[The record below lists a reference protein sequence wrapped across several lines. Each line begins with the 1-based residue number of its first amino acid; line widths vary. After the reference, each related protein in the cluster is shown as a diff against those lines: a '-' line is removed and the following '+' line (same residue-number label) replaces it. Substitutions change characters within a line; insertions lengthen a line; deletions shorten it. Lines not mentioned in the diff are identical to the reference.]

1 MQNSTKRIPAVTTT
15 VSGQLMLVVFADGQT
30 AEINTDLLSDEIRV
44 IAMMHG
50 LNAKLVD
57 AAAIGRDSVTGK
69 SASLSEK
76 RAAVLEIVERLTGDN
91 PSWNKIREGG
101 SNGGVNNGLLLRAIM
116 EVSGKTYEE
125 TRTFLLNLS
134 AEQKAAIRAR
144 ERVANVIARMQRE
157 KLAAVDV
164 SDEFDDFLGGED
176 TNEDS
181 NESDEDES
189 DNNE

>member
-1 MQNSTKRIPAVTTT
+1 MQNSTKRTPAVTTT
-15 VSGQLMLVVFADGQT
+15 VNGNLLTVIFADGQT
-30 AEINTDLLSDEIRV
+30 AEIDTKQLDDNIRV
-44 IAMMHG
+44 TAMMHG

-69 SASLSEK
+69 SASLYDKKE
-76 RAAVLEIVERLTGDN
+76 AVLEIVARLTGEN

-101 SNGGVNNGLLLRAIM
+101 GNGGVNNGLLLRAIM

-134 AEQKAAIRAR
+134 PEQKAAIRAR

-164 SDEFDDFLGGED
+164 SDEFADFLGE
-176 TNEDS
+176 
-181 NESDEDES
+181 EDE
-189 DNNE
+189 

>member
-1 MQNSTKRIPAVTTT
+1 MQNSTKRTPAVTTT
-15 VSGQLMLVVFADGQT
+15 VNGSLLIVTFADGET
-30 AEINTDLLSDEIRV
+30 AAIDTNLLADDIRV
-44 IAMMHG
+44 TAMYHG

-76 RAAVLEIVERLTGDN
+76 KAAVLEIVERLTGEN

-101 SNGGVNNGLLLRAIM
+101 GNGGVNNGLLLRAIM
-116 EVSGKTYEE
+116 EVSGKSYEE

-164 SDEFDDFLGGED
+164 SDEFDDFLGGD
-176 TNEDS
+176 
-181 NESDEDES
+181 DE
-189 DNNE
+189 

>member
-1 MQNSTKRIPAVTTT
+1 MKNSTKRIPAVTTT
-15 VSGQLMLVVFADGQT
+15 VSDEFLLVVFADGQT
-30 AEINTDLLSDEIRV
+30 AEINTNRLDDGIR
-44 IAMMHG
+44 ITAMMHG

-69 SASLSEK
+69 SASLYDKKE
-76 RAAVLEIVERLTGDN
+76 AVLEIVARLTSET
-91 PSWNKIREGG
+91 PSWNKIREGVG
-101 SNGGVNNGLLLRAIM
+101 NGGVNNGLLLRAIM
-116 EVSGKTYEE
+116 EVSGKTHEE

-176 TNEDS
+176 TNEDD
-181 NESDEDES
+181 NKNEDES

>member
-1 MQNSTKRIPAVTTT
+1 MQNSTKRTPAVTTT
-15 VSGQLMLVVFADGQT
+15 VNGSLLTVTFADGQT
-30 AEINTDLLSDEIRV
+30 AVIDTKQLDENIRAT
-44 IAMMHG
+44 AMMHG

-69 SASLSEK
+69 SASLAEK
-76 RAAVLEIVERLTGDN
+76 KAAVLEIVERLTGEN
-91 PSWNKIREGG
+91 PSWNKIREGAG
-101 SNGGVNNGLLLRAIM
+101 NGGVNNGLLLRAIM

-134 AEQKAAIRAR
+134 PEQKAAIRAR

-164 SDEFDDFLGGED
+164 SDEFDDFLGGD
-176 TNEDS
+176 
-181 NESDEDES
+181 DE
-189 DNNE
+189 